1 MRRRRGL
8 ISLAGRAPWVLGL
21 MLSLA
26 GCGAVQIAP
35 EPSLPRALVQPVPVE
50 VGLLLTP
57 EQRSFRHTET
67 RAGVEWAVE
76 LGAGHQ
82 SLAREVFRS
91 LFAGLREF
99 SSLEEVRAAERVPV
113 TMEPLIEQYSFATA
127 RETGGEYVA
136 VTIRY
141 RINVFN
147 SAGQV
152 HDVLS
157 LTGYGTSFAEGLSS
171 GPPIEQ
177 ATRAAMR
184 DAAARFLT
192 QFSELPLTERLLGS
206 QPLEALNEA
215 ESLAAA
221 AAQIEAVPIRVS
233 RRVDPTWTPATTT
246 TR

>member
-1 MRRRRGL
+1 MRRWRGL
-8 ISLAGRAPWVLGL
+8 INKISRVPL
-21 MLSLA
+21 MLMLVVGVA

-35 EPSLPRALVQPVPVE
+35 QPALPKALVEPIPVE

-57 EQRSFRHTET
+57 EQRNFRHTET
-67 RAGVEWAVE
+67 RVGVEWTVD
-76 LGAGHQ
+76 LGTGHQ

-99 SSLEEVRAAERVPV
+99 SSLEEVRSARELPV
-113 TMEPLIEQYSFATA
+113 TMEPVIEQYSFATA
-127 RETGGEYVA
+127 RETGGKYVA

-147 SAGQV
+147 PQGQL

-157 LTGYGTSFAEGLSS
+157 LTGYGTSMAEGLSS

-177 ATRAAMR
+177 ATRSAMR

-192 QFSELPLTERLLGS
+192 QFSQLELTENLLGKV
-206 QPLEALNEA
+206 PLEAMNEA
-215 ESLAAA
+215 GALAAA
-221 AAQIEAVPIRVS
+221 TQIEAVPIRVS
-233 RRVDPTWTPATTT
+233 RRVNPSWTPATTT
-246 TR
+246 TP